1 MLTLNE
7 KRFATLYLHT
17 LQNCEDGTISSNV
30 WSEYLTPKRQ
40 SLGLTI
46 RDSTKVTKLVDKY
59 GTDDLH
65 PIIQAYE
72 KNGCKGSL
80 LDYDLSL
87 TIGAESESDTINQ
100 ELLDKI
106 HEYENYAKQ
115 LLEDTKKIEKK
126 TQQLS
131 KEVYDVL
138 YPAVNTAANTLRK
151 TNPNAF
157 MIAGGVLALAALGN
171 WLFEKHQKN
180 QLLEQY
186 QRKMRQLQEQKCQ
199 EAKLKMPTIIKR
211 RKDIRSIFIEKIDNY
226 IQKDFETCISD
237 EKELKSKYMMFKRFF
252 SMKMRLEYLAAK
264 LAYIE
269 DEYNAWIE
277 GRTTA
282 CNCFPLFAQVVDN
295 EILKWFQ
302 TKLDRNLLSNIVND
316 DTKELALPY
325 VLLISEPYLM
335 RRHLGFYPS
344 EENIEPI
351 DVYFQAES
359 YANPIFNLSQIS
371 SFETTNNMFVNIIK
385 ESDYYKEIKN
395 INLEKEFVSDDLSSW
410 DIIIAFILYF
420 VMIFLSAFT
429 LFVIPVLILIWGR
442 KTLAKIFPVYHKDDW
457 HCHEVLRPKVESNKE
472 LLEKLYASN
481 TFNKI

>member
-1 MLTLNE
+1 MLSLNE
-7 KRFATLYLHT
+7 KRFASIYLQA
-17 LQNCEDGTISSNV
+17 LQNSEDGNISCDI
-30 WSEYLTPKRQ
+30 WTDYLSPKRE
-40 SLGLTI
+40 SLGLTL
-46 RDSTKVTKLVDKY
+46 RDSTKVTNLVDKY
-59 GTDDLH
+59 GTDNLH

-72 KNGCKGSL
+72 ENGCEGSL
-80 LDYDLSL
+80 FDYDLSL
-87 TIGAESESDTINQ
+87 TIGAESESDAVNQ

-106 HEYENYAKQ
+106 HEYENYAQQ
-115 LLEDTKKIEKK
+115 LLEDTKKLDKK

-252 SMKMRLEYLAAK
+252 SMKMRLEYLDAK
-264 LAYIE
+264 LEYIE

-277 GRTTA
+277 GRTSA
-282 CNCFPLFAQVVDN
+282 CNCFPLLAQVVDN

-302 TKLDRNLLSNIVND
+302 TKLDRNLLSNIVNG

-325 VLLISEPYLM
+325 VLLISEPYLL
-335 RRHLGFYPS
+335 RRHIGFHSTIHNTRPIDEYF
-344 EENIEPI
+344 NIENYARPLLDLSKIEKIKISENLFI
-351 DVYFQAES
+351 D
-359 YANPIFNLSQIS
+359 
-371 SFETTNNMFVNIIK
+371 IIK
-385 ESDYYKEIKN
+385 KNDYFKEIDHLNHVCDNVK
-395 INLEKEFVSDDLSSW
+395 EKGVCFW
-410 DIIIAFILYF
+410 DILIAFILYI
-420 VMIFLSAFT
+420 VMLVLTSYTFFI
-429 LFVIPVLILIWGR
+429 VPILILCFWR
-442 KTLAKIFPVYHKDDW
+442 KKLSKIFPIYHRENWYFSEINRLQK
-457 HCHEVLRPKVESNKE
+457 KSIQ
-472 LLEKLYASN
+472 KLYSTSTYN
-481 TFNKI
+481 TI

>member
-17 LQNCEDGTISSNV
+17 LQNSEDGTISSNV

-46 RDSTKVTKLVDKY
+46 RDSTKVTNLVDKY

-72 KNGCKGSL
+72 ENGCKGSL

-138 YPAVNTAANTLRK
+138 NPVANAAANTLRK

-171 WLFEKHQKN
+171 WLYEKHQKN

-186 QRKMRQLQEQKCQ
+186 QRKMRLLQEEKRK
-199 EAKLKMPTIIKR
+199 EAKLKIPTIIKR
-211 RKDIRSIFIEKIDNY
+211 RKDIRAIFIEKIDNY

-237 EKELKSKYMMFKRFF
+237 EKELQSKYVMFKRFF
-252 SMKMRLEYLAAK
+252 SMKMRLEYLDAK
-264 LAYIE
+264 LKYIE

-277 GRTTA
+277 GRITA
-282 CNCFPLFAQVVDN
+282 CNCFPLLAQVVDN

-302 TKLDRNLLSNIVND
+302 TKLDRNILSNIVNG

-325 VLLISEPYLM
+325 VLLISEPYLL
-335 RRHLGFYPS
+335 RRHLGFYRWKGNT
-344 EENIEPI
+344 EAI
-351 DVYFQAES
+351 DKYFQVEN
-359 YANPIFNLSQIS
+359 YAKPIFNISQIS
-371 SFETTNNMFVNIIK
+371 SLQTTNNMFVNIIIQ
-385 ESDYYKEIKN
+385 SNYYKEMKY
-395 INLEKEFVSDDLSSW
+395 LYSVPDRVTEKGIGFW
-410 DIIIAFILYF
+410 DIVIAIILYS
-420 VMIFLSAFT
+420 VMIFVTRCS
-429 LFVIPVLILIWGR
+429 LFILPILILCFWR
-442 KTLAKIFPVYHKDDW
+442 KKLAKIFPLYYRDKW
-457 HCHEVLRPKVESNKE
+457 YFEEIER
-472 LLEKLYASN
+472 LEKKSLRKLYSSN
-481 TFNKI
+481 IYNTV

>member
-1 MLTLNE
+1 MLSLNE
-7 KRFATLYLHT
+7 KRFASIYLQA
-17 LQNCEDGTISSNV
+17 LQNSEDGNISCKV
-30 WSEYLTPKRQ
+30 WSDYLSPKRE
-40 SLGLTI
+40 SLGLTL
-46 RDSTKVTKLVDKY
+46 RDSTKVTNLVDKY
-59 GTDDLH
+59 GTDNLH

-72 KNGCKGSL
+72 ENGCEGSL
-80 LDYDLSL
+80 FDYDLSL
-87 TIGAESESDTINQ
+87 TIGAESESDAVNQ

-106 HEYENYAKQ
+106 HEYENYAQQ

-199 EAKLKMPTIIKR
+199 EAKLKMPTIIKH

-252 SMKMRLEYLAAK
+252 SMKMRLEYLDAK

-277 GRTTA
+277 GRTSA
-282 CNCFPLFAQVVDN
+282 CNCFPLLAQVVDN

-302 TKLDRNLLSNIVND
+302 TKLDRNLLSNIVNG

-325 VLLISEPYLM
+325 ILLISEPYLL
-335 RRHLGFYPS
+335 RRHLGFYPWKAKQYAIDDFFDV
-344 EENIEPI
+344 ENYNRPI
-351 DVYFQAES
+351 LDLSKYHFKNNDS
-359 YANPIFNLSQIS
+359 KNLFI
-371 SFETTNNMFVNIIK
+371 NIINGNP
-385 ESDYYKEIKN
+385 YFKEIDN
-395 INLEKEFVSDDLSSW
+395 IYFTPYTIEEKGVSFW
-410 DIIIAFILYF
+410 DIIIAIVLYF
-420 VMIFLSAFT
+420 IMLFVTSFT
-429 LFVIPVLILIWGR
+429 LFILPILILCFWR
-442 KTLAKIFPVYHKDDW
+442 KKLSKIFPVYYQDKWYD
-457 HCHEVLRPKVESNKE
+457 EKVNKLRRK
-472 LLEKLYASN
+472 LLNKLYSSKDFN
-481 TFNKI
+481 TI

>member
-1 MLTLNE
+1 MLSYNE
-7 KRFATLYLHT
+7 KRFASIYLQA
-17 LQNCEDGTISSNV
+17 LQNSEDGNISCKV
-30 WSEYLTPKRQ
+30 WSDYLSPKRE
-40 SLGLTI
+40 SLGLTL
-46 RDSTKVTKLVDKY
+46 RDSTKVTNLVDKY
-59 GTDDLH
+59 GTDNLH

-72 KNGCKGSL
+72 ENGCKGSL
-80 LDYDLSL
+80 FDYDLSL
-87 TIGAESESDTINQ
+87 TIGAESESDAVNK

-106 HEYENYAKQ
+106 NEYENYAQQ
-115 LLEDTKKIEKK
+115 LLEDTKKLDKK

-211 RKDIRSIFIEKIDNY
+211 RKDIRSVFIEKIDNY

-252 SMKMRLEYLAAK
+252 SMKMRLEYLDAK
-264 LAYIE
+264 LAYIQE
-269 DEYNAWIE
+269 EYEAWIE
-277 GRTTA
+277 GRTSA
-282 CNCFPLFAQVVDN
+282 CNCFPLLAQVVDN

-302 TKLDRNLLSNIVND
+302 TKLDRNILSNIVND

-325 VLLISEPYLM
+325 VLLISEPYLL
-335 RRHLGFYPS
+335 RRHIGFHLTIHNTMPIDEYF
-344 EENIEPI
+344 NIEN
-351 DVYFQAES
+351 YTR
-359 YANPIFNLSQIS
+359 PIFNLSQIS
-371 SFETTNNMFVNIIK
+371 SLETTNNMFVNIIK
-385 ESDYYKEIKN
+385 ESDYYKEIGN

-410 DIIIAFILYF
+410 DIIIAFVLYF
-420 VMIFLSAFT
+420 VMIFLSVFT
-429 LFVIPVLILIWGR
+429 LFVLPVLILIWGR
-442 KTLAKIFPVYHKDDW
+442 KTLAKIFPVYHKEDW
-457 HCHEVLRPKVESNKE
+457 HSHEVLRPKVESNKE

>member
-17 LQNCEDGTISSNV
+17 LQNSEDGTISSNV

-72 KNGCKGSL
+72 ENGCKGSL
-80 LDYDLSL
+80 FDYDLSL

-138 YPAVNTAANTLRK
+138 NPVANAAANTLRK

-171 WLFEKHQKN
+171 WLYEKHQKN

-186 QRKMRQLQEQKCQ
+186 
-199 EAKLKMPTIIKR
+199 
-211 RKDIRSIFIEKIDNY
+211 
-226 IQKDFETCISD
+226 
-237 EKELKSKYMMFKRFF
+237 
-252 SMKMRLEYLAAK
+252 
-264 LAYIE
+264 
-269 DEYNAWIE
+269 
-277 GRTTA
+277 
-282 CNCFPLFAQVVDN
+282 
-295 EILKWFQ
+295 
-302 TKLDRNLLSNIVND
+302 
-316 DTKELALPY
+316 
-325 VLLISEPYLM
+325 
-335 RRHLGFYPS
+335 
-344 EENIEPI
+344 
-351 DVYFQAES
+351 
-359 YANPIFNLSQIS
+359 
-371 SFETTNNMFVNIIK
+371 
-385 ESDYYKEIKN
+385 
-395 INLEKEFVSDDLSSW
+395 
-410 DIIIAFILYF
+410 
-420 VMIFLSAFT
+420 
-429 LFVIPVLILIWGR
+429 
-442 KTLAKIFPVYHKDDW
+442 
-457 HCHEVLRPKVESNKE
+457 
-472 LLEKLYASN
+472 
-481 TFNKI
+481 